1 MNIIDYINPFY
12 IFGRIKR
19 YIRIALLRRTANL
32 LWKRLSINSVIKLEL
47 GSGTRKGCDGWTTVD
62 LYGADINYDLR
73 RGIPLG
79 QSSVDMI
86 YTSHMLEH
94 FNYNDLIIFI
104 KECYRVLKPSG
115 KLLVCVP
122 NSRCYIEAYIDG
134 HYFRDPNDFYQPAR
148 IDTGSLIDQ
157 VNYVAYMSDQH
168 KYMFDEENLVN
179 TLKKVEFSSVLLR
192 SFDGSIDIKDR
203 EYGSIYAVAVK

>member
-1 MNIIDYINPFY
+1 
-12 IFGRIKR
+12 
-19 YIRIALLRRTANL
+19 
-32 LWKRLSINSVIKLEL
+32 
-47 GSGTRKGCDGWTTVD
+47 
-62 LYGADINYDLR
+62 
-73 RGIPLG
+73 
-79 QSSVDMI
+79 MI

-104 KECYRVLKPSG
+104 KECYRVLKPNG

-122 NSRCYIEAYIDG
+122 NSRCYIEAYVNG
-134 HYFRDPNDFYQPAR
+134 HHFRDPNDLYQPAR